1 MSERGRPKKSRAGS
15 RAGSEMLTGLKD
27 EESKEKARAHEG
39 SADEDADDLDEVERR
54 IAE

>member
-1 MSERGRPKKSRAGS
+1 
-15 RAGSEMLTGLKD
+15 MLTGLKD
-27 EESKEKARAHEG
+27 EESKEKARAQEG